1 MGSSLPNPPL
11 ILIKKI
17 SNSWVYLSCNN
28 SYRSLGAGAPTT
40 RSSSISNSISTSPPR
55 FCRFA
60 DPWKAFPDSPGLLLL
75 RGRPLLGESS
85 RPSSL
90 AGPLPSS
97 DVSEAS
103 QRLLRSSMSSSDCS
117 RSAAYWMSSCNA
129 SGSHKL
135 LLVHQLRECQAE
147 YIRGEVT

>member
-11 ILIKKI
+11 ILIIKI
-17 SNSWVYLSCNN
+17 PNSWVYISCNN
-28 SYRSLGAGAPTT
+28 SYGIPGVGAPTT
-40 RSSSISNSISTSPPR
+40 RSSSISNSNSTSLPR

-60 DPWKAFPDSPGLLLL
+60 DPWKAFPDSPGRLLL
-75 RGRPLLGESS
+75 RGGPLLGESS

-90 AGPLPSS
+90 GGPLSSS

-135 LLVHQLRECQAE
+135 FIVHQMRECQAE
-147 YIRGEVT
+147 YIRG